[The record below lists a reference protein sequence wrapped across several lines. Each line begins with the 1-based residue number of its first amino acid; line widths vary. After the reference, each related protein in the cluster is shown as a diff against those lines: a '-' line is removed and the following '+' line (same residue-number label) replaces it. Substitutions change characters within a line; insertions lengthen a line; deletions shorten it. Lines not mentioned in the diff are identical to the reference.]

1 MHFEFLVEELSSEAA
16 LVNLIPEILEAE
28 HTFSI
33 HSFQGKTDLLS
44 NLPARLRAYRSWIPD
59 DWRIVILIDEDRED
73 CKALKERLEKAAM
86 EAGLATRTTT
96 KGHSPFKVPNRLA
109 IEELEAWFFGDI
121 EAVKAAY
128 PRIPANLGK
137 KSKYLDPDRIAGGT
151 WEALEREMRKV
162 GYYPTGMPKIE
173 VSRRVSRYMDVAR
186 NRSHSFQVF
195 VNGLRACTA

>member
-16 LVNLIPEILEAE
+16 RVNLIPHILEAA
-28 HTFSI
+28 HTFTI

-44 NLPARLRAYRSWIPD
+44 NLPARLRAYRSWIPE
-59 DWRIVILIDEDRED
+59 DWRIVVLIDEDRED
-73 CKALKERLEKAAM
+73 CKALKGRLEKAAK
-86 EAGLATRTTT
+86 EAGLATRTST
-96 KGHSPFKVPNRLA
+96 KGRSPFNVLNRLA

-128 PRIPANLGK
+128 PRIPATLGK
-137 KSKYLDPDRIAGGT
+137 KSTYRDPDSIAGGT

-173 VSRRVSRYMDVAR
+173 VSRRISRHMQVNR

-195 VNGLRACTA
+195 VNGLRACAA